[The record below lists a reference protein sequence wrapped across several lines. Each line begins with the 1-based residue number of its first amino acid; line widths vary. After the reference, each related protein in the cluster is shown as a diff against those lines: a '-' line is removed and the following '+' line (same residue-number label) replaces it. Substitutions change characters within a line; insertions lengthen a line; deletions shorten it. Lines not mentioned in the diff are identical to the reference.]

1 MNITDAAVH
10 ELDMLKEHEK
20 AISRLYAT
28 YAHRFSQD
36 RDFWMGLSQEE
47 DQHARWIELL
57 QTKMEEEP
65 SGLIADRF
73 PTVAISYSIRCINKL
88 IENVNQPDLTPVN
101 ALSTALDIERA
112 LLENRYFDVFASD
125 GAEVRRVLELLAE
138 GTKAHIEKVQRA
150 WRSSKPTTD
159 HQQSPA

>member
-1 MNITDAAVH
+1 MPPWVSEAQAHAGGCHTINP
-10 ELDMLKEHEK
+10 
-20 AISRLYAT
+20 
-28 YAHRFSQD
+28 AHRTVD
-36 RDFWMGLSQEE
+36 IADTAPPHLKPPR
-47 DQHARWIELL
+47 
-57 QTKMEEEP
+57 
-65 SGLIADRF
+65 LIADRF

-150 WRSSKPTTD
+150 WRDSKPTTD